1 MRHICRIF
9 SSAMLLFATA
19 ASMFAVDRIETP
31 LSRNDF
37 EKRYKSSMPSQ
48 LKALLESDTVTAL
61 EKEGLRFM
69 YAYMTLPDIMDRTPQ
84 YYLQNI
90 RGAIQASEEMPW
102 GKDVPDR
109 EFRHFVLSPRV
120 NNENLDD
127 SRDYLYAELK
137 DRIKGMSMEDAILE
151 VNHWCHE
158 KATYRPS
165 DGRTNSPSATIRSAL
180 GRCGEEST
188 FGVAALR
195 SVGIPA
201 RQIYTP
207 RWAHTDDNHAWVEA
221 WANGK
226 WYFLGACEPEPVLN
240 LAWFNAPA
248 SRGMMMNTRVIGRY
262 DGPEEVLLTNAAY
275 TDINVTS
282 NYAPTSTINV
292 TVKDKNGSPVPG
304 AKVRFCIYN
313 YAEFF
318 PVCTKEADANGKA
331 SIVAGKGDMIIWAYD
346 GDRFGISKAS
356 ASAPATVTLEYS
368 PESVAEFDFD
378 IVPPPVRASMPPVT
392 KEQTAMND
400 MRKAQEDSI
409 RIAYMNTFYTP
420 EQSEVL
426 AKKLGLDSEKVKD
439 IMTDARGNWR
449 VIESFL
455 NEVPETDRNKAIDLL
470 SVIAVK
476 DLNDIDAET
485 LRDHVATPDVNSR
498 HFKQSILNPRVWL
511 EQLTPYK
518 HVFRNAFSETE
529 RNSFRANPDKWSKWV
544 SDNITIDT
552 SWNPLGFSM
561 HPEGVLKGRKADTHS
576 TAIFFVSGARSF
588 GIPARLDPVTCKTQY
603 ADNSGKWIDVDLFGK
618 VVTPNNPKGRIN
630 ISYTH
635 DGGLEPKYY
644 PQFTIAKISDGIPS
658 TLELGELLPVS
669 QIASEPIEVDAG
681 QYMMVTGR
689 RMADGSVLAKI
700 RIFTVQE
707 SAIANVPLT
716 VRHATNGVE
725 VIGNF
730 DAETRYKDPSG
741 ELRSILSTTGRGYYV
756 LGLIAPS
763 HEPSAHA
770 LNDISAIKDEFEKWG
785 KSIVLLLP
793 EESASR
799 FDSSLYKSLPSTIKW
814 GSDPDGKIAKA
825 LKDGLNLTTSDLPI
839 FIIAD
844 TFNRVVA
851 VQQGYT
857 IGLGETLLNTILQL
871 SE

>member
-1 MRHICRIF
+1 MRHIRPILSLF
-9 SSAMLLFATA
+9 SLLCITGSML
-19 ASMFAVDRIETP
+19 AVHKIETP
-31 LSRNDF
+31 MSKTDF
-37 EKRYKSSMPSQ
+37 ENRYSSGMPSQ
-48 LKALLESDTVTAL
+48 LKELLASDTITPL
-61 EKEGLRFM
+61 EKEALRFM
-69 YAYMTLPDIMDRTPQ
+69 YAYMTLPDMMDRTPQ
-84 YYLQNI
+84 YYLKNI
-90 RGAIQASEEMPW
+90 RAAIRASAEMPW
-102 GKDVPDR
+102 GKVVPDR

-127 SRDYLYAELK
+127 SRDYLFAELK
-137 DRIKGMSMEDAILE
+137 DRVKGLSMEDAILE

-165 DGRTNSPSATIRSAL
+165 DGRTNSPSATMRSAL

-195 SVGIPA
+195 AVGIPA

-282 NYAPTSTINV
+282 NYAPTGTINV
-292 TVKDKNGSPVPG
+292 TVKDKNGIPVPG

-318 PVCTKEADANGKA
+318 PVCTKEADENGHT
-331 SIVAGKGDMIIWAYD
+331 SILAGKGDMIVWAYD
-346 GDRFGISKAS
+346 GDRFGIMKAS
-356 ASAPATVTLEYS
+356 SSIPATVTLEYT

-378 IVPPPVRASMPPVT
+378 IVPPPVRPSMPPVT
-392 KEQTAMND
+392 EEQIALND
-400 MRKAQEDSI
+400 MRKASEDSI
-409 RIAYMNTFYTP
+409 RIAYMATFYT
-420 EQSEVL
+420 EDQASSL
-426 AKKLGLDSEKVKD
+426 AKDLDLDPSKVKD

-455 NEVPETDRNKAIDLL
+455 KETPEKDRKKAIDLL

-476 DLNDIDAET
+476 DLNDIDMET
-485 LRDHVATPDVNSR
+485 LRDHIATPYTDSR
-498 HFKQSILNPRVWL
+498 YFTKYILNPRVGL

-518 HVFRNAFSETE
+518 KIFLNTFSEKD
-529 RNSFRANPDKWSKWV
+529 RADFRSNPGKWIKWI

-552 SWNPLGFSM
+552 TWNPLGFSM
-561 HPEGVLKGRKADTHS
+561 LPEGVLKGRKTDKGSA
-576 TAIFFVSGARSF
+576 AIFFVSGARSF
-588 GIPARLDPVTCKTQY
+588 GLPARLDPVTGKAQY
-603 ADNSGKWIDVDLFGK
+603 ADANDRWIDVDLFGS
-618 VVTPNNPKGRIN
+618 TILPNNPKGEIQLE
-630 ISYTH
+630 YTP
-635 DGGLEPKYY
+635 DGSLEPKYY
-644 PQFTIAKISDGIPS
+644 PQFTIAKISGGVPS
-658 TLELGELLPVS
+658 TLELGDLTPVS
-669 QIASEPIEVDAG
+669 QLSVEPIEVDAG
-681 QYMMVTGR
+681 QYMAVTGR
-689 RMADGSVLAKI
+689 RMADGSVLSKI
-700 RIFTVQE
+700 RIFTVNP
-707 SAIANVPLT
+707 SDTTVVPVT
-716 VRHATNGVE
+716 MRHATNGVE

-730 DAETRYKDPSG
+730 DSESRYKDKTG
-741 ELRSILSTTGRGYYV
+741 ELRSILSTTGRGYYI
-756 LGLIAPS
+756 LGIIAPG

-770 LNDISAIKDEFEKWG
+770 LNDISALKNEFEKWG
-785 KSIVLLLP
+785 KSIMLLLP
-793 EESASR
+793 EESANR
-799 FDSSLYKSLPSTIKW
+799 FDASLYKSLPSTVSW
-814 GSDPDGKIAKA
+814 GSDPEGMIAKS
-825 LKDGLNLTTSDLPI
+825 LKDGLALPSSDLPI

>member
-1 MRHICRIF
+1 MRHIRRLF
-9 SSAMLLFATA
+9 STVISLYMAV
-19 ASMFAVDRIETP
+19 SMFAVDSIETP
-31 LSRNDF
+31 LSKIDF
-37 EKRYKSSMPSQ
+37 EKRYGSSIPSQ
-48 LKALLESDTVTAL
+48 LRVLLESDTVTRL

-69 YAYMTLPDIMDRTPQ
+69 YAYMTLPDIMNRTPQ
-84 YYLQNI
+84 YYLENI
-90 RGAIQASEEMPW
+90 RGAIRASREMPW

-109 EFRHFVLSPRV
+109 EFRYFVLSPRV

-127 SRDYLYAELK
+127 SRDYLYSELK
-137 DRIKGMSMEDAILE
+137 ERVKGLSMEDAILE

-188 FGVAALR
+188 LGVAALR
-195 SVGIPA
+195 AVGIPA

-226 WYFLGACEPEPVLN
+226 WHFLGACEPEPVLD

-282 NYAPTSTINV
+282 NYAPTGTINV

-318 PVCTKEADANGKA
+318 PVCTKEADANGNA
-331 SIVAGKGDMIIWAYD
+331 SILAGKGDMVVWAYD
-346 GDRFGISKAS
+346 GERFGITKVSS
-356 ASAPATVTLEYS
+356 SSPATVTLDCS
-368 PESVAEFDFD
+368 PESVVEFDID

-392 KEQTAMND
+392 REQTEMND
-400 MRKAQEDSI
+400 VRKAREDSI
-409 RIAYMNTFYTP
+409 RMAYMATFYTQ
-420 EQSEVL
+420 EQSEAL
-426 AKKLGLDSEKVKD
+426 AGKLGLDSEKVKH
-439 IMTDARGNWR
+439 IMSGARGNWR

-455 NEVPETDRNKAIDLL
+455 NDVPEADRSKAVDLL
-470 SVIAVK
+470 GVIALK

-485 LRDHVATPDVNSR
+485 LRDHLATPDVDSNY
-498 HFKQSILNPRVWL
+498 FTQYILNPRVWL

-518 HVFRNAFSETE
+518 EVFSNVFPETE
-529 RNSFRANPDKWSKWV
+529 REEFRADPSKWTKWV
-544 SDNITIDT
+544 SDNIKIDT
-552 SWNPLGFSM
+552 IWNPLGFSM
-561 HPEGVLKGRKADTHS
+561 LPEGVLKGRKADRHS
-576 TAIFFVSGARSF
+576 AAIFFVSGARSF

-603 ADNSGKWIDVDLFGK
+603 ADNSGKWIDVDLFGERAISHGC
-618 VVTPNNPKGRIN
+618 KGKIKIN
-630 ISYTH
+630 YTH
-635 DGGLEPKYY
+635 KGGLEPKYY
-644 PQFTIAKISDGIPS
+644 PQFTIARISGGIPS
-658 TLELGELLPVS
+658 TLEFGEFLPVS
-669 QIASEPIEVDAG
+669 QIAAEPIEVDAG

-689 RMADGSVLAKI
+689 RMADGSVLARV
-700 RIFTVQE
+700 RIFSVKESDTV
-707 SAIANVPLT
+707 NVPLT
-716 VRHATNGVE
+716 VRHATSGVE

-730 DAETRYKDPSG
+730 DSEMRYKDLSG
-741 ELRSILSTTGRGYYV
+741 ELRSILSTTGRGYYI
-756 LGLIAPS
+756 LGLISPG

-770 LNDISAIKDEFEKWG
+770 LNDISAVKGEFEKWG
-785 KSIVLLLP
+785 KNIVLLFP
-793 EESASR
+793 GESADR
-799 FDSSLYKSLPSTIKW
+799 FDSSLYESLPSTVRW
-814 GSDPDGKIAKA
+814 GSDQEGKIAKA
-825 LKDGLNLTTSDLPI
+825 LREGLNLQAADLPI

-851 VQQGYT
+851 VHQGYT